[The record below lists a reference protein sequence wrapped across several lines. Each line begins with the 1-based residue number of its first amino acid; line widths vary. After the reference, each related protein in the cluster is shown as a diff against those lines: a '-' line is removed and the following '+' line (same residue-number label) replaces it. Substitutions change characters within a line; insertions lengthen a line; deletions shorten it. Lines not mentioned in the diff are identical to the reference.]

1 MNTIIMI
8 LTAMMMIFSGNAHIE
23 QASAYIVNPESV
35 ICEIGDGNLYEYIAD
50 HPSVEKGENIT
61 LVMTDNGEIIA
72 AW

>member
-1 MNTIIMI
+1 MNILMI
-8 LTAMMMIFSGNAHIE
+8 LTSVIMIFTGTAHIE

-35 ICEIGDGNLYEYIAD
+35 ICEIGDGNLYEYMAD
-50 HPSVEKGENIT
+50 HPSIERGENIT